1 MGSRKI
7 NIFDLFTGMLGESKN
22 ISIKKKNKTTRNNG
36 LKIIKN
42 FEVKKLEIL
51 DINGICDKKLMP
63 KISKEEIK
71 KLYES
76 MILTRVFDEK
86 ALNLQRQGRLGVYA
100 SMRGQE
106 ASIIGSSY
114 ALEKDDWMFPC
125 FRENGA
131 LLLKGYPMHQLFMY
145 WGGDEMGMQ
154 VPSNVNSFPI
164 SIAVGTQTLHAVGAA
179 YANQY
184 LNKKVASIVYF
195 GDGGTSEG
203 DFHEAMNLAGS
214 FKLPVV
220 FFCQNNQYAISVPRS
235 VQSASETIAQK
246 AIAYGFSGI
255 QVDGNDIFAVYKA
268 AKEALDNARAGKG
281 PTLIESYTYRIGD
294 HTTSD
299 DAKKYRNE
307 KELNEW
313 LEKDPIARL
322 EKYMRKNKISNAIYE
337 KKVLENASRQVDLAV
352 KKYES
357 APLQNPEEIFN
368 YMYSELTPELKEQKE
383 DMLKNLKE
391 ENES

>member
-145 WGGDEMGMQ
+145 WGGDERGMQ

-268 AKEALDNARAGKG
+268 TQNALNKARNGQG
-281 PTLIESYTYRIGD
+281 PTFIECLTYRMGD
-294 HTTSD
+294 HTTAD
-299 DAKKYRNE
+299 DATRYRDP
-307 KELNEW
+307 KEMEYW
-313 LEKDPIARL
+313 KARDPIDRL
-322 EKYMRKNKISNAIYE
+322 RKYMLKKKIWNDEDEKNLLATIAERIDKI
-337 KKVLENASRQVDLAV
+337 VQQ
-352 KKYES
+352 YES
-357 APLQNPEEIFN
+357 IQAPKPEEMFKFTFQE
-368 YMYSELTPELKEQKE
+368 MDERQK
-383 DMLKNLKE
+383 LQLE
-391 ENES
+391 EMKRSIE

>member
-145 WGGDEMGMQ
+145 WGGDERGMQ

-220 FFCQNNQYAISVPRS
+220 FPA
-235 VQSASETIAQK
+235 AS
-246 AIAYGFSGI
+246 
-255 QVDGNDIFAVYKA
+255 
-268 AKEALDNARAGKG
+268 
-281 PTLIESYTYRIGD
+281 
-294 HTTSD
+294 
-299 DAKKYRNE
+299 
-307 KELNEW
+307 
-313 LEKDPIARL
+313 
-322 EKYMRKNKISNAIYE
+322 
-337 KKVLENASRQVDLAV
+337 
-352 KKYES
+352 
-357 APLQNPEEIFN
+357 
-368 YMYSELTPELKEQKE
+368 
-383 DMLKNLKE
+383 
-391 ENES
+391 